1 MTESKKRSSILEL
14 QTNQTERV
22 HAHFDR
28 VSTEWGAR
36 YNRQPRRMSD
46 LDLLLR
52 RQNVHRLLRPLLAG
66 RQASLRVL
74 DVGCGSGNVL
84 EGLDRDGLSVL
95 GVDRV
100 PAMLSHAA
108 RTHPADRFIVAD
120 ATRLPIPDSS
130 VDLITCLGVL
140 EYVPDYEAVLA
151 SFFDKLRPG
160 GHLIVSFPNRRS
172 LFRSLSVVEGYV
184 ETMALG
190 LRDLCRGR
198 RRPAETGPA
207 YDHRRWSL
215 PEVHKRLTNAGF
227 EVAEVLFNTFGVWGH
242 VGQLRLML
250 HLSEYLT
257 NHLCRRPLVSS
268 WLAHTMV
275 ALARKVGAR

>member
-1 MTESKKRSSILEL
+1 
-14 QTNQTERV
+14 
-22 HAHFDR
+22 
-28 VSTEWGAR
+28 
-36 YNRQPRRMSD
+36 MSD

-52 RQNVHRLLRPLLAG
+52 RENVHRLLRPLLAK
-66 RQASLRVL
+66 RQTRLRVL
-74 DVGCGSGNVL
+74 DVGCGSGDVL
-84 EGLDRDGLSVL
+84 DGLDRDGLSVI

-100 PAMLSHAA
+100 PTMLAQAA

-120 ATRLPIPDSS
+120 ATRLPISDSS

-140 EYVPDYEAVLA
+140 EYIPDYEAALA

-160 GHLIVSFPNRRS
+160 GYLIVSFPNRRS

-184 ETMALG
+184 EAKALR
-190 LRDLCRGR
+190 LRDLFRGR
-198 RRPAETGPA
+198 RRPVEAGPA
-207 YDHRRWSL
+207 YDHRQWSL
-215 PEVHKRLTNAGF
+215 PEVHERLTHSGF
-227 EVAEVLFNTFGVWGH
+227 EVADVLFNTFGVWGH

-268 WLAHTMV
+268 WLACTMV
-275 ALARKVGAR
+275 ALARKAKAR